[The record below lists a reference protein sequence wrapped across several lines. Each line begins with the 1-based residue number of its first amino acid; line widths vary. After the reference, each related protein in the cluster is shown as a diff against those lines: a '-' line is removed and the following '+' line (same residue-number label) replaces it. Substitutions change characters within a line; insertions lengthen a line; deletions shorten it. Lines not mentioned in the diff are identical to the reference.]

1 MKIRN
6 IMLVAKAVSLVSSPF
21 YLPVVGLVMLFTFS
35 YLNQMPLVFKLIVVL
50 TTYVLTVI
58 MPKALISVYHSY
70 HGWSPFELGQR
81 ERRMIPYIVSIICYF
96 ACYYVMTFFHVPH
109 LMGSIVVAALVV
121 QIACAMV
128 NMWWKI
134 SVHMAAIGAMTGGL
148 MAFSAKFMFN
158 PVWWLCALF
167 LLSGLVGSAR
177 LVLRQHTLRQL
188 NVGYI
193 VGLLAGFLTIALF

>member
-6 IMLVAKAVSLVSSPF
+6 IMLVAKAVSLLSSPF
-21 YLPVVGLVMLFTFS
+21 YLSVVGLAVLFTFS
-35 YLNQMPLVFKLIVVL
+35 YLKEMPLIFKLIVVL
-50 TTYVLTVI
+50 TTYVLTVA
-58 MPKALISVYHSY
+58 MPKALISAYHRY
-70 HGWSPFELGQR
+70 HGWSPFELSQR
-81 ERRMIPYIVSIICYF
+81 EKRMIPYLVSIICYF
-96 ACYYVMTFFHVPH
+96 LCYYMMTFFHVPH

-128 NMWWKI
+128 NVWWKI

-177 LVLRQHTLRQL
+177 LTLRQHTLRQL

-193 VGLLAGFLTIALF
+193 VGLLSGFLTIMFF

>member
-1 MKIRN
+1 
-6 IMLVAKAVSLVSSPF
+6 MLVAKAVSLVSSPF
-21 YLPVVGLVMLFTFS
+21 YLSVVGLAVLFTFS
-35 YLNQMPLVFKLIVVL
+35 YLNQMPLIFKLIVVL
-50 TTYVLTVI
+50 TTYLLTVA
-58 MPKALISVYHSY
+58 MPKALISAYHRY
-70 HGWSPFELGQR
+70 HGWSPFELSQR
-81 ERRMIPYIVSIICYF
+81 EKRMIPYIVSIICYF
-96 ACYYVMTFFHVPH
+96 LCYYMMTFFHVPH

-128 NMWWKI
+128 NVWWKI

-167 LLSGLVGSAR
+167 LFSGLVGSAR
-177 LVLRQHTLRQL
+177 LTLRQHTLRQL

-193 VGLLAGFLTIALF
+193 VGLLSGFLTIMFF